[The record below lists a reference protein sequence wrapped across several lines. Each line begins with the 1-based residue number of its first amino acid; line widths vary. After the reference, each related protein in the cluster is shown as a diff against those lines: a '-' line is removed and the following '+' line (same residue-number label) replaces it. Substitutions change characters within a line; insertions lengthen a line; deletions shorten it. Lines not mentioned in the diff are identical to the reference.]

1 MSQKRK
7 RIGGF
12 CTASEHLV
20 ERNATVGGDSR
31 RSTNNVRENAAAFG
45 GFCTA
50 GEYKRTANNDGQKE
64 TLPSEK
70 SSSLPTFCTAK
81 EFKDMN
87 AIDDMGAAANQKRP
101 AFAASAMPMPFK
113 SDIDSTKT
121 EQTDCI
127 GFRTAG
133 ENTVVTATRAEIDAA
148 ASVLEGTKSSLFP
161 SKPTTTS
168 TNYTIHLKCRGIKYH
183 KENLQS
189 LDSITLEREPENEY
203 DTNAICVKNGE
214 GDIVGHIAKEQA
226 AALAPVLDSNIISLQ
241 NVSMK
246 DKRDATL
253 LISADAK
260 LLDETKREHFRTEI
274 LPKIIG
280 VKTNPKEYRKLDMI
294 NEEAVQQLAQGITAQ
309 DAATATTCQFDI
321 LQTKNLPW
329 KKNPDGSAAA
339 WPPSQDYLDS
349 LETKFGGA
357 NEEGYGKVDDVQW
370 WQEHTGLNPPS
381 MWDVQGALDLL
392 PNVSIS
398 SDQKNRASDA
408 LDDAVHGVPNAWSE
422 QTLKEIRDLMHAENF
437 WNFRSGGE

>member
-1 MSQKRK
+1 MSCPQKRK
-7 RIGGF
+7 RSGGF

-20 ERNATVGGDSR
+20 ERNATVGGDSQL
-31 RSTNNVRENAAAFG
+31 STNNDRENAAAFG

-50 GEYKRTANNDGQKE
+50 GEYKRTANNDIGE
-64 TLPSEK
+64 NAAANAVPS
-70 SSSLPTFCTAK
+70 TFCTAK
-81 EFKDMN
+81 EFKGIN
-87 AIDDMGAAANQKRP
+87 EFDDMGAAANQKRP
-101 AFAASAMPMPFK
+101 AVAASAMPMPFK
-113 SDIDSTKT
+113 PDIDSTKT
-121 EQTDCI
+121 DSI

-133 ENTVVTATRAEIDAA
+133 ENNLVTATRAEID
-148 ASVLEGTKSSLFP
+148 E
-161 SKPTTTS
+161 PTITS

-189 LDSITLEREPENEY
+189 LDSITLEREPENEF

-214 GDIVGHIAKEQA
+214 GNIVGHIAKEQA

-246 DKRDATL
+246 SKRDYEL
-253 LISADAK
+253 LISADVK
-260 LLDETKREHFRTEI
+260 LLDGTKREHFRTEI
-274 LPKIIG
+274 LPKIVG

-321 LQTKNLPW
+321 LQTSHLPW

-357 NEEGYGKVDDVQW
+357 NEEGYGKVEDVQW

-437 WNFRSGGE
+437 WNFRSGGELRYIYSRSI